1 LNEAAGQA
9 LRGGQVIRRLREFII
24 RGETEK
30 RIETL
35 QPMIEEAC
43 ALALIGSNAIGVD
56 LQFQFEPRA
65 VSAFANRV
73 QIQQVIV
80 NVIHN
85 ALEAMAGT
93 PRRTIRVATVL
104 LDADIPEI
112 SIADSGPG
120 IAEDVAEHLFEPFVS
135 GKRKG
140 MGLGLSISRSI
151 IEAHGGKIRAE
162 SNPGGGAIFRF
173 TLAAPGDG
181 ANSAG

>member
-1 LNEAAGQA
+1 
-9 LRGGQVIRRLREFII
+9 
-24 RGETEK
+24 
-30 RIETL
+30 
-35 QPMIEEAC
+35 
-43 ALALIGSNAIGVD
+43 
-56 LQFQFEPRA
+56 
-65 VSAFANRV
+65 
-73 QIQQVIV
+73 
-80 NVIHN
+80 
-85 ALEAMAGT
+85 
-93 PRRTIRVATVL
+93 VATVL